1 MERGIGTMESKKSII
16 VIVAVLCI
24 LAIPLVYQLV
34 TGGHPAVGTWA
45 YTVETPTGPLAQTLT
60 LDADMTGFISVTEPV
75 SASYPLS
82 NVIADGQ
89 SLSFVVATGPAGQE
103 IKFSFNGTVDGD
115 EITGEYVSIFG
126 TSKVTGVRK

>member
-1 MERGIGTMESKKSII
+1 
-16 VIVAVLCI
+16 
-24 LAIPLVYQLV
+24 
-34 TGGHPAVGTWA
+34 
-45 YTVETPTGPLAQTLT
+45 
-60 LDADMTGFISVTEPV
+60 VTEPV